1 MWGSNLLWL
10 SVNISVFLIKVTAIH
25 VYTYWHVFL
34 LENSEEKNTIKS
46 GHECHND
53 DYLWSSSV
61 IVLFMLYLNIVIYF
75 AEILWPSNLFVPVI
89 CYLLNLL
96 LIHSF
101 TNKNKF
107 KNNITKHIQKQK
119 CAIFTKNKKLI
130 VQLTAFVEDLLSNVG
145 QSQSMLFW

>member
-10 SVNISVFLIKVTAIH
+10 SVDFSVFLIKVTAIH
-25 VYTYWHVFL
+25 VYTYWHTFL

-46 GHECHND
+46 CQESHND

-101 TNKNKF
+101 TKTNLKTTSLNISRNKNVQSL
-107 KNNITKHIQKQK
+107 QKK
-119 CAIFTKNKKLI
+119 KKLI

>member
-10 SVNISVFLIKVTAIH
+10 SVVISVFLIKVTARH
-25 VYTYWHVFL
+25 VYTFWHVFL
-34 LENSEEKNTIKS
+34 LEKNTIKS
-46 GHECHND
+46 CQECHND

-61 IVLFMLYLNIVIYF
+61 IVLFMLYLNIDIYF
-75 AEILWPSNLFVPVI
+75 AEILWPFNLFVPLI

-101 TNKNKF
+101 TKTNLKTTSL
-107 KNNITKHIQKQK
+107 NISR
-119 CAIFTKNKKLI
+119 NKKVLSLQKKKSI

>member
-10 SVNISVFLIKVTAIH
+10 SVNFSVFLIKVTAIP

-101 TNKNKF
+101 TKTF

-119 CAIFTKNKKLI
+119 CAISTKKKI
-130 VQLTAFVEDLLSNVG
+130 NCATDCICRGPPQ
-145 QSQSMLFW
+145 

>member
-10 SVNISVFLIKVTAIH
+10 SVDFSVFLIKVTAIH

-61 IVLFMLYLNIVIYF
+61 IVLFMLYLNI

-101 TNKNKF
+101 TKTNLKTTSLNISRNKNVQSL
-107 KNNITKHIQKQK
+107 QKK
-119 CAIFTKNKKLI
+119 KINCATDCIFRGSP
-130 VQLTAFVEDLLSNVG
+130 Q
-145 QSQSMLFW
+145 

>member
-10 SVNISVFLIKVTAIH
+10 PVVISVFLIKVTARH
-25 VYTYWHVFL
+25 VYTYWHTFL

-46 GHECHND
+46 CQESHND

-75 AEILWPSNLFVPVI
+75 AKILWPFNLFVPVI
-89 CYLLNLL
+89 CYLLKLL

-101 TNKNKF
+101 TKTNLKTSLNISRNK
-107 KNNITKHIQKQK
+107 HVQSLQK
-119 CAIFTKNKKLI
+119 KKSI
-130 VQLTAFVEDLLSNVG
+130 VQLTAFVKDLLSNVG

>member
-10 SVNISVFLIKVTAIH
+10 SVNFSVFLIKVTAIH
-25 VYTYWHVFL
+25 VYTYMYWHVFL

-46 GHECHND
+46 GHESHND

-101 TNKNKF
+101 TKTNLKTTSLNISRNKNVQSLPK
-107 KNNITKHIQKQK
+107 KKIN
-119 CAIFTKNKKLI
+119 CAIDCI
-130 VQLTAFVEDLLSNVG
+130 CRGPPQ
-145 QSQSMLFW
+145 

>member
-10 SVNISVFLIKVTAIH
+10 SVDFSVFLIKVTAIH
-25 VYTYWHVFL
+25 VYTYCHVFL

-101 TNKNKF
+101 TKTNLKTTSLNISRNKNVQSL
-107 KNNITKHIQKQK
+107 QKK
-119 CAIFTKNKKLI
+119 KINCAIDCI
-130 VQLTAFVEDLLSNVG
+130 CRGPPQ
-145 QSQSMLFW
+145 

>member
-10 SVNISVFLIKVTAIH
+10 SVNFSVFLIKVTAIQ

-101 TNKNKF
+101 TKTNLKTTSLNISRNKNVQSL
-107 KNNITKHIQKQK
+107 QK
-119 CAIFTKNKKLI
+119 KKLI